1 MHRPP
6 TPATAPFI
14 AGNIWRHLINM
25 TLARSVGILA
35 TFIVDFV
42 DILFISRLDDAH
54 LIAGMGFAAAAL
66 YFIRAVAIA
75 LGITTT
81 ARRATPGTLP
91 SSASS
96 C

>member
-35 TFIVDFV
+35 LQGAGTKAERKRLRRYE
-42 DILFISRLDDAH
+42 IL
-54 LIAGMGFAAAAL
+54 G
-66 YFIRAVAIA
+66 
-75 LGITTT
+75 
-81 ARRATPGTLP
+81 
-91 SSASS
+91 
-96 C
+96 